1 MEEKME
7 TGNPIQSRLA
17 GRTVALLQQALSYRS
32 ANHSVISG
40 NLANVDTPGY
50 RPQELTF
57 DQELRR
63 AVDGEG
69 ISIKRTDERHMPTPT
84 DIFGGKA
91 SHELV
96 ANDQE
101 IGESNQLNID
111 KEMARMVQNNLLYEA
126 SAKLLAKRFD
136 ALRQVIEGRR

>member
-1 MEEKME
+1 MEIGKVI
-7 TGNPIQSRLA
+7 GNRLV
-17 GRTVALLQQALSYRS
+17 GKTVGLLSQAMDYRS
-32 ANHSVISG
+32 ANHGVITG

-69 ISIKRTDERHMPTPT
+69 IFMKKTDERHMPRPT
-84 DIFGGKA
+84 DIYEGKA
-91 SHELV
+91 THQLV

-101 IGESNQLNID
+101 IGDSNQLNID
-111 KEMARMVQNNLLYEA
+111 KEMANMAQNNILYEA
-126 SAKLLAKRFD
+126 TAKLLTKKLD
-136 ALRQVIEGRR
+136 GLRMVIEGRR

>member
-1 MEEKME
+1 ME
-7 TGNPIQSRLA
+7 TGNPIESRLA

-69 ISIKRTDERHMPTPT
+69 ISIKRTDERHMPAPT

-96 ANDQE
+96 SNDQE